1 MRSDGSGGQRRA
13 RQRMSCSDL
22 PSCSGL
28 PSSAVSV
35 GTTFM
40 FGGLD
45 DSVDPRPINEL
56 FEIAKNAFIGGTAVV
71 LVGGGKLAGKPAGK
85 PISFYTG
92 TFRPNDV

>member
-1 MRSDGSGGQRRA
+1 
-13 RQRMSCSDL
+13 
-22 PSCSGL
+22 
-28 PSSAVSV
+28 
-35 GTTFM
+35 M

-71 LVGGGKLAGKPAGK
+71 LVGGGKLAGKLAGKPAGK